1 VQHVV
6 PAVVALR
13 YDGTPAS
20 RDEVLAGL
28 AAVDLETSYTVASET
43 PTTLILDGYQ
53 NVWGY
58 PLQVELQVG
67 RVWIVN
73 SVGVI
78 GNLTEAEFALRWV
91 VVEPAVP

>member
-1 VQHVV
+1 MQHVV

-13 YDGTPAS
+13 YDGTPAG

-43 PTTLILDGYQ
+43 ETTLILDGFQ
-53 NVWGY
+53 NVWQY

-67 RVWIVN
+67 RVLIVG

-91 VVEPAVP
+91 PIDPAVP